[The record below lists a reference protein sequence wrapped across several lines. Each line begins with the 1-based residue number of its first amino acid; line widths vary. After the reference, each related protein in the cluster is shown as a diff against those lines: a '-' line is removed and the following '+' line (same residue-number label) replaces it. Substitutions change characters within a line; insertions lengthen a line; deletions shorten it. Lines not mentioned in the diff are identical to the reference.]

1 MNNTNKITF
10 ALLSILGLWYLLK
23 DNTPPLEITS
33 TTKDA
38 VEFKFNKAIRR
49 IKKREQDSYEAGKY
63 VLVVLSDNEN
73 INFTIYKADKIVK
86 RIITQFKTT

>member
-1 MNNTNKITF
+1 MDNTTKIVI
-10 ALLSILGLWYLLK
+10 AAVGIGIWYLLK
-23 DNTPPLEITS
+23 DKIPDLTITNTS
-33 TTKDA
+33 ADA
-38 VEFKFNKAIRR
+38 IEFKFNKAIRR